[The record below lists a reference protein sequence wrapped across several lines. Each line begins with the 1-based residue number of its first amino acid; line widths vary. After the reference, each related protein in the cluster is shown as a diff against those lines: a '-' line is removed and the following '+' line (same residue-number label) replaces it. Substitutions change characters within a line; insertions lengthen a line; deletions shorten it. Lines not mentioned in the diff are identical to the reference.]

1 MQNRQYNAIKRIT
14 RDEKYIRN
22 VGLPSLYI
30 SILKSDKTISCKALF
45 RNDFTF
51 NKFFLLFIENDSLR
65 LSRLWRQDFLSKKT
79 EAVLI
84 KALLIALNYT
94 SNP

>member
-1 MQNRQYNAIKRIT
+1 MQNRQYNAIKRIM

-51 NKFFLLFIENDSLR
+51 NKNFFLLFIENDSLR
-65 LSRLWRQDFLSKKT
+65 LSIDFGDK
-79 EAVLI
+79 I
-84 KALLIALNYT
+84 F
-94 SNP
+94 